1 VSDWHRPMM
10 IKNYYYYYPYK
21 QPKLLLLLLLLMG
34 YSIVWDENR
43 LISSAK

>member
-1 VSDWHRPMM
+1 MM

-43 LISSAK
+43 LINSAK